1 MVFLPTSEEKAKA
14 KLFLNSRRD
23 WTQWKGEHLL
33 GSGCHSIIG
42 LFSRNRIFK
51 SKPFERE
58 EQFAAVKQCDNY
70 YDYVL
75 RKQLPEEVI
84 ALTRLK
90 PFKCNSIIKMIKWG
104 PLPRLPERKQQDYR
118 IYTEYCKYGSLGRLL
133 YRHRRYGFES
143 QCLVLLSHS

>member
-1 MVFLPTSEEKAKA
+1 MVQLPTLEQKVKA

-23 WTQWKGEHLL
+23 WTQWEGKRLL
-33 GSGCHSIIG
+33 GCGPHSIIG
-42 LFSRNRIFK
+42 LFSRNRMFK
-51 SKPFERE
+51 SEHFARE
-58 EQFAAVKQCDNY
+58 KQYAAVKQCDNY
-70 YDYVL
+70 YDYVV
-75 RKQLPEEVI
+75 REQLPEEVM

-104 PLPRLPERKQQDYR
+104 PLPRLEESEHQDYR

-143 QCLVLLSHS
+143 QYLAVLSHS